1 MKRRRRC
8 CAPIETLNI
17 ERERRFEAAKK
28 KFEKI
33 LKFPLARFGFC
44 DMMYCVEGVT
54 RLLLSIAKP

>member
-1 MKRRRRC
+1 MKRRRRR
-8 CAPIETLNI
+8 CAPFETLNI

-44 DMMYCVEGVT
+44 DMIYCVEGVI
-54 RLLLSIAKP
+54 RLLFSIAKP